1 MKEKKNEE
9 RHEDETK
16 NDLEDNLNINN
27 QQVYHNEFNSDK
39 EKNNYDINDKNNKNN
54 NRDERYNDNSE
65 GFEIL
70 PDEE

>member
-1 MKEKKNEE
+1 M
-9 RHEDETK
+9 
-16 NDLEDNLNINN
+16 EDNLNINN

-39 EKNNYDINDKNNKNN
+39 ERNDYEINDKNNKNN
-54 NRDERYNDNSE
+54 IRDERYNDNSE